1 MNSSIVHDL
10 VDFKGHF
17 SYCITVSRK
26 SGCDYWWT
34 ENNVHISLKMSEKI
48 TVQGRWH
55 SRM

>member
-48 TVQGRWH
+48 TVQGRW
-55 SRM
+55 